1 MSKGIIPLFEYKIT
15 NDYEECVIDMSK
27 MCEKGGCNMTC
38 KAAKRTDEYHGW
50 ECEITEGAC
59 MFLNPD
65 SKACAE
71 KYGEGP
77 DAAAGDGETVHEC
90 CDCPWMKKI
99 ENRDEEEIELC
110 VCKESPAYL
119 SETGICGECT
129 F

>member
-1 MSKGIIPLFEYKIT
+1 
-15 NDYEECVIDMSK
+15 
-27 MCEKGGCNMTC
+27 MTC